1 MADRGQAELQEL
13 DRVRQTVLA
22 ALGGDGMER
31 LQPAL
36 LQPAGELLAR
46 YGEELR
52 GRACVVSDT
61 HGGELFLLPD
71 YTVPICRMHRERG
84 GGAGQFLYAGP
95 VFRLPELEDGQVP
108 VEEQQAGLEIFEEE
122 ATLEADSE
130 VLGRTL
136 AAVRDVAGQ
145 LTLTL
150 GDAGIGPAILDTLR
164 VSERR
169 RQRLM
174 RRIGQPQRLQALL
187 ARFVRAGKEPDR
199 REDLDSF
206 ADPAQGEA
214 LLESALGG
222 ARHPV
227 HRPAWSRGSRNAR
240 LAELAS
246 EREEAPLSE
255 ESAARVEK
263 LLSLRGAFA
272 PTLDRLME
280 AAPESPALD
289 AAIRRLEIRATQL
302 AKDGV
307 NTGRLTLDPGLGSG
321 LGYYDGLVF
330 EICVGGRP
338 VAGGGRYDRLAKESD
353 LDLCA
358 VGAAV
363 WIERLLG
370 VSAGRA

>member
-13 DRVRQTVLA
+13 DRVRETVLA

-52 GRACVVSDT
+52 GRACVVTDA

-84 GGAGQFLYAGP
+84 GGAGRFLYAGP
-95 VFRLPELEDGQVP
+95 VFRLPDLEDGQVP

-122 ATLEADSE
+122 ATLDADSE

-136 AAVRDVAGQ
+136 SAVRDVAGP

-150 GDAGIGPAILDTLR
+150 GDAGIGPAILDTLQ
-164 VSERR
+164 VSVHR

-187 ARFVRAGKEPDR
+187 ARFVRAGKAPDR
-199 REDLDSF
+199 SEDLDSF
-206 ADPAQGEA
+206 ADAEQGETI
-214 LLESALGG
+214 LGRTLE
-222 ARHPV
+222 ARGILFIRRR
-227 HRPAWSRGSRNAR
+227 RPEEVAMR
-240 LAELAS
+240 LTELAA

-255 ESAARVEK
+255 ENAARVK
-263 LLSLRGAFA
+263 YLLSLRGAFS
-272 PTLDRLME
+272 PTLDRLKE
-280 AAPESPALD
+280 AAPDSPALD
-289 AAIRRLEIRATQL
+289 AAICRLEIRAAQL
-302 AKDGV
+302 ATDGV
-307 NTGRLTLDPGLGSG
+307 NTGKLTLEPGLGSG

-330 EICVGGRP
+330 EIRAGGRP
-338 VAGGGRYDRLAKESD
+338 VAGGGRYDRLARESG

-370 VSAGRA
+370 ASGGRV